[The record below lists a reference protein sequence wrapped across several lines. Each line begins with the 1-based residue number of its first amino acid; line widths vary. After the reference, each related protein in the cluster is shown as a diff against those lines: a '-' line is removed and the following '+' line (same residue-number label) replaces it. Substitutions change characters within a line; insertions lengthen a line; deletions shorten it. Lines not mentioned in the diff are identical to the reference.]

1 MTPGITQLYQA
12 SRIGN
17 WCLHNIP
24 LIVVPHPDYKENNG
38 DAIQARDGFFYLC
51 YNLYF
56 NRIFLL
62 SKL

>member
-38 DAIQARDGFFYLC
+38 DAIQARDGFFL
-51 YNLYF
+51 F
-56 NRIFLL
+56 M
-62 SKL
+62 S